1 MKFSVAFAAVLV
13 GFVSAQSSA
22 SGTASAAVPSQSI
35 SSCILQ
41 CSNQAASSAGCTS
54 FTDLSCVCTSTKFQ
68 TDAGTCIQQKC
79 PNEMSAA
86 TELQK
91 QLCASVSASGSAA
104 TATATS
110 PASGSA
116 SHSGSSTASH
126 ESSASASA
134 TRSSNAA
141 AGLPAFDFGAAGIW
155 SVVALGGAAV
165 AQLAL

>member
-1 MKFSVAFAAVLV
+1 MKFSVVFAAVLI

-35 SSCILQ
+35 SPCILQ
-41 CSNQAASSAGCTS
+41 CSTQAAQTAKCSS
-54 FTDLSCVCTSTKFQ
+54 FTDLACVCTSQTFQ
-68 TDAGTCIQQKC
+68 ADAGKCIQSTC
-79 PNEMSAA
+79 SNEMSAA
-86 TELQK
+86 QELQK
-91 QLCASVSASGSAA
+91 QLCASVSASGSAG

-110 PASGSA
+110 PAASGSA
-116 SHSGSSTASH
+116 TSH

-141 AGLPAFDFGAAGIW
+141 AGLPSFNFGAAGIW
-155 SVVALGGAAV
+155 SVVALGGVAV